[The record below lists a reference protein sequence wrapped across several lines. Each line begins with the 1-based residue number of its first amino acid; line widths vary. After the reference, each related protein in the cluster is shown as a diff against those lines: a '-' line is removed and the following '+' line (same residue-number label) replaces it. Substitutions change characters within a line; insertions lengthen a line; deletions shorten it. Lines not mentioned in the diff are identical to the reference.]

1 MKKAILILISFL
13 ISYSCFS
20 QVLVPEASTWS
31 HKSHQQNG
39 PVLLDNCHWQANFEE
54 EIPLWSFEHS
64 MGTHDWQVGDTT
76 PDNGFE
82 YDIDGDGVTET
93 APPLW
98 VYMGRRYV
106 SDYSG
111 SGDRFAYIDGVSDL
125 VTGNPEIFEASICFN
140 SINLSEAIHP
150 KLSFYQN
157 YKAFNGDK
165 TFVDFSTDNGETW
178 TSMEENTEVNVGAYG
193 DNYYQMTAPVFIA
206 GQDNVS
212 LRFRMLTTD
221 ATLVGSGYGWQIDD
235 VAFSELPEYDL
246 RLVDFFIHYND
257 AVFNYPEYTYISSYY
272 GAVLCTSFLS
282 AISFSWIVKNNGY
295 SEVTPSCFVYVYNKN
310 DELLFYDNV
319 QGGVLMSGC
328 VDTIDY
334 LNSFDISEI
343 ECFDTLK
350 IILGS
355 NPVAA
360 SDYSPLNNA
369 DTTMMVI
376 SNYFARDNNCI
387 NGHIG
392 PSSFDIGHKNGEM
405 LGNAYIIS
413 STVWNPV
420 SLQVFIDSLTSDS
433 TSIRGHVFKFNINS
447 ESWDDIVQTT
457 FYPINSTN
465 IGEWVTLYSSEDF
478 GQIEVGYQD
487 MMLLVFGIEFYN
499 TPRNLDHWLS

>member
-178 TSMEENTEVNVGAYG
+178 TSMEVNTEVNVGAYG

-257 AVFNYPEYTYISSYY
+257 AVFNYPEYTYI
-272 GAVLCTSFLS
+272 
-282 AISFSWIVKNNGY
+282 
-295 SEVTPSCFVYVYNKN
+295 
-310 DELLFYDNV
+310 
-319 QGGVLMSGC
+319 
-328 VDTIDY
+328 
-334 LNSFDISEI
+334 
-343 ECFDTLK
+343 
-350 IILGS
+350 
-355 NPVAA
+355 
-360 SDYSPLNNA
+360 
-369 DTTMMVI
+369 
-376 SNYFARDNNCI
+376 
-387 NGHIG
+387 
-392 PSSFDIGHKNGEM
+392 
-405 LGNAYIIS
+405 
-413 STVWNPV
+413 
-420 SLQVFIDSLTSDS
+420 
-433 TSIRGHVFKFNINS
+433 
-447 ESWDDIVQTT
+447 
-457 FYPINSTN
+457 
-465 IGEWVTLYSSEDF
+465 
-478 GQIEVGYQD
+478 
-487 MMLLVFGIEFYN
+487 
-499 TPRNLDHWLS
+499 